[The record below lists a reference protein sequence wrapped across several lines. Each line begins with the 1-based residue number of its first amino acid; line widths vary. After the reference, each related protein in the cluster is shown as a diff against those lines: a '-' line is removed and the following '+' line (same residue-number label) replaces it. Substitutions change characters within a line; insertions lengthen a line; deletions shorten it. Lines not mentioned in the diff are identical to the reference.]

1 MRLVNLQSTKEHGM
15 NDEPQPGTVAAARS
29 HPISWVVAL
38 VGALLVAG
46 AIAAAGVSSVA
57 AAGPSASPG
66 AAATDNGGTNGR
78 TNGGTNGGSHV
89 CPDKATDS
97 SAGASTMPSS

>member
-1 MRLVNLQSTKEHGM
+1 MPLVNLQSTKEQRM

-57 AAGPSASPG
+57 AASPSASPS
-66 AAATDNGGTNGR
+66 AAATDNGR
-78 TNGGTNGGSHV
+78 TNGGSHV

-97 SAGASTMPSS
+97 SAGASTTPSS